1 MSRFMFNNPENRQA
15 CLYEFLQ
22 NLFGKPIEDITRDE
36 LLSLTSR
43 DFQNPKINKTS
54 VGRASSLYVWATN
67 SKDRNGQNVIFFIFK
82 DAGLAGKH
90 NITNS
95 DFKGFDSQAVRKV
108 CLYEFLKNKFNKEVK
123 NLSTEELLSL
133 TTRDFQN
140 PEINRT
146 SVGSAGTL
154 CMWAIK
160 SKDRN
165 GQNLI
170 FYIVKDAGL
179 HDKHQLT
186 NSDFKTSANQ
196 YHHGV
201 HSIFS
206 SPSNRKACLYE
217 FLKNKFNKEVK
228 NLSTEE
234 LLSLTTR
241 DFQNP
246 KINKTSVG
254 SARALFKWA
263 SKSKGRNGQNVIFY
277 LLKDA
282 GLSDSHSI
290 MEKDI
295 TDKFLSIRAQNFG
308 RNRQIVFIENKLIP
322 NTETISQID
331 TAAGL
336 VSRGETTQIQ
346 AIFSTTKLGENCQK
360 ENVLSSKVQQ
370 VLDHYFAGNPS
381 ITSANSYQKLHD
393 AIVGEALVICSTYPL
408 DEIYKSGLEKL
419 GFQITN
425 ENLAH
430 PQVQGQYFTQIIR
443 TEQKSDAV
451 PIMFENDL
459 NPVKTTLHVLGQY
472 GRMAYKA
479 ESEVELYHAT
489 GLGLEWLI
497 TATNSGII
505 PESQIAYVKSQ
516 GLDKLAK
523 MESRG
528 MARLGVKLFA
538 SDIKDRYNE
547 VALKLAPAKIRAE
560 QTVERAIRRE
570 KFART
575 A

>member
-108 CLYEFLKNKFNKEVK
+108 
-123 NLSTEELLSL
+123 
-133 TTRDFQN
+133 
-140 PEINRT
+140 
-146 SVGSAGTL
+146 
-154 CMWAIK
+154 
-160 SKDRN
+160 
-165 GQNLI
+165 
-170 FYIVKDAGL
+170 
-179 HDKHQLT
+179 
-186 NSDFKTSANQ
+186 
-196 YHHGV
+196 
-201 HSIFS
+201 
-206 SPSNRKACLYE
+206 CLYE